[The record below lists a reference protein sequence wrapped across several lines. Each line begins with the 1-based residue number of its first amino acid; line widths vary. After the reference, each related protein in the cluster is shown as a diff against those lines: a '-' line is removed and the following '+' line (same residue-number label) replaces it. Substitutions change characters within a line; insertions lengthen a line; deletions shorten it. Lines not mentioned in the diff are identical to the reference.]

1 MPSITMAVTMV
12 NMAAIMVVTMEVVT
26 MAAAIMVAMGTVT
39 MDMVGDMVTEKDTAI
54 TATIENIHRQTCQ
67 SR

>member
-1 MPSITMAVTMV
+1 MV

-26 MAAAIMVAMGTVT
+26 MAAAIMVVMATVT
-39 MDMVGDMVTEKDTAI
+39 MDTVEDMVMGKDTAI
-54 TATIENIHRQTCQ
+54 TATIENTHRQPCQ